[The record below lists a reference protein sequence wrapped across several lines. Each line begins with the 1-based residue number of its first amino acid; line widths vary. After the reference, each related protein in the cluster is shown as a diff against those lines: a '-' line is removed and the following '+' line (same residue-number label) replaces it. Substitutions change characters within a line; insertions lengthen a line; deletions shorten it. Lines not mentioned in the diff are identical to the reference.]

1 MRYATCDID
10 ETLVPDWMISGA
22 RAGSNQAKQAL
33 KAFVDGTVLVKG
45 IKQVE
50 EDLTVV
56 SLRELC
62 QLGAVKS
69 VTIGEKK

>member
-22 RAGSNQAKQAL
+22 RAGSNQAKEAL
-33 KAFVDGTVLVKG
+33 KAFVSGAILVKG
-45 IKQVE
+45 IKQIE
-50 EDLTVV
+50 EDLSVV

-69 VTIGEKK
+69 VTIGGGK

>member
-10 ETLVPDWMISGA
+10 ETLVPDWMILGA
-22 RAGSNQAKQAL
+22 RAGSNQAKEAL
-33 KAFVDGTVLVKG
+33 RVYVNGQILVKA
-45 IKQVE
+45 IKQIN

-69 VTIGEKK
+69 VTIGESK